1 MNRAFPPRDDEER
14 SWSALPI
21 PSQRKAPPSEDT
33 AESYLLSVRQEAC
46 TIPDVLYAHASH
58 PAPAASRPRA
68 TPPARA
74 PPSGWAASVLEA
86 FAELHAYVASC
97 ESFRDAGGALPLAPK
112 LPHWRTFVFGEV
124 SAARGRVA
132 DAKRRRRSR
141 AADVEDWPSS
151 DDEAQQESESDDGA
165 GGVEEEAAAPAAA
178 AGSDAP
184 WLSAVLA
191 LDQRGVR
198 DVLSRAVDAGEAR
211 GALEL
216 RAALWLYGLL
226 SRLGRPLLATD
237 AAAVRRLFLLC
248 SAQRERAVVAGSG
261 APAEPGLAAALD
273 ALVIVAGSFFGQRL
287 SHE

>member
-21 PSQRKAPPSEDT
+21 PSQRKIPASEDT

-46 TIPDVLYAHASH
+46 TIPDVLYSQAAL
-58 PAPAASRPRA
+58 PAPAVKEPRPL
-68 TPPARA
+68 PARE
-74 PPSGWAASVLEA
+74 PTVWAASTLAA
-86 FAELHAYVASC
+86 FAALHAYVASC
-97 ESFRDAGGALPLAPK
+97 EAFRDAGGALPPAPR

-124 SAARGRVA
+124 TRGRPA
-132 DAKRRRRSR
+132 PGRRRRR

-151 DDEAQQESESDDGA
+151 GDEGQLESESDEVTGGA
-165 GGVEEEAAAPAAA
+165 EADAEAPATAA
-178 AGSDAP
+178 SAAP

-211 GALEL
+211 GALDL
-216 RAALWLYGLL
+216 RAAMWLYGLL
-226 SRLGRPLLATD
+226 SRLARPLLATD

-248 SAQRERAVVAGSG
+248 SMQRERAAAAEA
-261 APAEPGLAAALD
+261 APEPGLVAALD
-273 ALVIVAGSFFGQRL
+273 ALVIVTGSFFGQRL